1 MKNSITKVTSLMLM
15 TTLMAGCYQTRP
27 QTTDI
32 REAIHDKMQER
43 VVERPMVASKKEKR
57 AAGSLWQKG
66 SNSFFK
72 DSRARSVGDILTVIV
87 EETADA
93 KKDAKTESDR
103 THNSIVG
110 LTNLLNL
117 EGLLS
122 SRHLLDGTG
131 NLTNSN
137 SNRTFAGDAST
148 ERTDKLTARIAAMV
162 TEVLPNGYLVIQGQ
176 REVVVNYELQ
186 ELKLQGIV
194 RPQDISADNTIPS
207 EKIAEARISYA
218 GRGMVDG
225 AQEPQPAVRF
235 VDKWLPF

>member
-1 MKNSITKVTSLMLM
+1 M
-15 TTLMAGCYQTRP
+15 
-27 QTTDI
+27 
-32 REAIHDKMQER
+32 
-43 VVERPMVASKKEKR
+43 
-57 AAGSLWQKG
+57 
-66 SNSFFK
+66 
-72 DSRARSVGDILTVIV
+72 
-87 EETADA
+87 
-93 KKDAKTESDR
+93 
-103 THNSIVG
+103 
-110 LTNLLNL
+110 
-117 EGLLS
+117 
-122 SRHLLDGTG
+122 LDGTG

-148 ERTDKLTARIAAMV
+148 ERTDELTARIAAMV